1 MFRGANAIN
10 LDSKG
15 RLAIPTKYRQSLLDD
30 CNGQLVCT
38 IDTQQSCLLLYPLP
52 EWEEI
57 ELKLR
62 KFSSMIPSERRMQR
76 LLLGYATEC
85 EMDKSGRVLLSLP
98 LRKHATL
105 DKEVMLVGQLNK
117 LEIWDAET
125 WATQI
130 DADMEVERSGGF
142 ELTERLQDFSL

>member
-57 ELKLR
+57 ELKLS

-98 LRKHATL
+98 MRKHATL